1 MGITRATVAT
11 VEALATWMQE
21 NAVPGIF
28 KSVTYSDSVLT
39 ATDAEDNTVLT
50 IHAGTG
56 SVNQGYFRAYRAES
70 NYIGFALSNFPT
82 VTGGGSTIQ
91 IIGCDNGFIIVC
103 TIKVGYNDV
112 NFAAMFAKTNN
123 DKPAIIFPSSPDAT
137 SPQQYTTALNHVAFG
152 DSATESSTTTF
163 TPESSQQT
171 IMCGFG
177 TNADIT
183 DVSYTPKAFYMP
195 MHSAYNQG
203 IGKFLCGGKVYITNG
218 YWCIDTEQTEED
230 AT

>member
-1 MGITRATVAT
+1 MGITRAQVAS
-11 VEALATWMQE
+11 VEALASWMQE
-21 NAVPGIF
+21 NAVPSIF
-28 KSVTYSDSVLT
+28 KAVTYSDSVLT
-39 ATDAEDNTVLT
+39 ATDADDNVVLK
-50 IHAGTG
+50 INGGTG
-56 SVNQGYFRAYRAES
+56 AGNSAYFRAYRAEG
-70 NYIGFALSNFPT
+70 NYIGLNGNRLPT
-82 VTGGGSTIQ
+82 SGNIQ
-91 IIGCDNGFIIVC
+91 IIGCDNGFIIDSSM
-103 TIKVGYNDV
+103 TDGSGYERR
-112 NFAAMFAKTNN
+112 FAALFSATNN
-123 DKPAIIFPSSPDAT
+123 NKTAIVFPAALSAT
-137 SPQQYTTALNHVAFG
+137 TNAQYTTALNHVAFG
-152 DSATESSTTTF
+152 DSATIASTTTF
-163 TPESSQQT
+163 TPESAQQT

>member
-1 MGITRATVAT
+1 MGITRAQVAN
-11 VEALATWMQE
+11 VEALAAWMQA
-21 NAVPGIF
+21 NAVPNIF
-28 KSVTYSDSVLT
+28 KSVTYSDSILT
-39 ATDAEDNTVLT
+39 ATDSEDNTVLT
-50 IHAGTG
+50 INGG
-56 SVNQGYFRAYRAES
+56 NGNLNSGYFRAYRAEN
-70 NYIGFALSNFPT
+70 NYIGLDAVSRFPSST
-82 VTGGGSTIQ
+82 TPTIQ
-91 IIGCDNGFIIVC
+91 IIGCDNGFIIGC
-103 TIKVGYNDV
+103 TIKIGYNDV
-112 NFAAMFAKTNN
+112 NFAALFAKTSN
-123 DKPAIIFPSSPDAT
+123 DKPAIIFPSSPNAT

-152 DSATESSTTTF
+152 DSTTMSTTTTF
-163 TPESSQQT
+163 TPESAHQT

>member
-1 MGITRATVAT
+1 MGIARAQVSSLS
-11 VEALATWMQE
+11 ELATWMQA
-21 NAVPGIF
+21 NAVPSIF

-39 ATDAEDNTVLT
+39 ATDDEDNTVLT

-70 NYIGFALSNFPT
+70 NYLGFALSSFPT
-82 VTGGGSTIQ
+82 VSGGGSSIQ
-91 IIGCDNGFIIVC
+91 IIGCDNGFIIGC
-103 TIKVGYNDV
+103 TIKIGYGDV
-112 NFAAMFAKTNN
+112 NFAAVFTKTNN
-123 DKPAIIFPSSPDAT
+123 DKPAIIFPSSPNDT

-152 DSATESSTTTF
+152 DSATIASTTTF
-163 TPESSQQT
+163 TPESGQQT
-171 IMCGFG
+171 IMCTFG

-195 MHSAYNQG
+195 IHSAYNSG

-218 YWCIDTEQTEED
+218 YWCIDTEED

>member
-11 VEALATWMQE
+11 VEALATWMQT

-39 ATDAEDNTVLT
+39 ATDADDNTVLT

-82 VTGGGSTIQ
+82 ATGGGSTIQ
-91 IIGCDNGFIIVC
+91 IIGCDNGFIIGC

-112 NFAAMFAKTNN
+112 NFASLFAKTNN
-123 DKPAIIFPSSPDAT
+123 DKPAIIFPSSPNAT

-152 DSATESSTTTF
+152 DSATISTTTTF
-163 TPESSQQT
+163 TPETAQQT
-171 IMCGFG
+171 VMTPFA
-177 TNADIT
+177 TNADVGDT
-183 DVSYTPKAFYMP
+183 SYTPNAFYMP
-195 MHSAYNQG
+195 IGQNYAQG
-203 IGKFLCGGKVYITNG
+203 MGKFLLGADTYITNG
-218 YWCIDTEQTEED
+218 YWAINDGGST
-230 AT
+230 

>member
-28 KSVTYSDSVLT
+28 KSVTYTSNVLT
-39 ATDAEDNTVLT
+39 ATDADDNTVLE
-50 IHAGTG
+50 IKGGDG
-56 SVNQGYFRAYRAES
+56 SASSGYFRAYRRES
-70 NYIGFALSNFPT
+70 NSLGFALNLFP
-82 VTGGGSTIQ
+82 VTTQIS
-91 IIGCDNGFIIVC
+91 IIGCDNGFMFQANVRNSS
-103 TIKVGYNDV
+103 GAERL
-112 NFAAMFAKTNN
+112 FAVLVAKTQL
-123 DKPAIIFPSSPDAT
+123 DKVAIIFPSTPPSS

-152 DSATESSTTTF
+152 DSATIASTTTF
-163 TPESSQQT
+163 TPEAAQQT

>member
-39 ATDAEDNTVLT
+39 ATDANDDTVLT
-50 IHAGTG
+50 INGGNGAGSSG
-56 SVNQGYFRAYRAES
+56 FFRAYRGSE
-70 NYIGFALSNFPT
+70 NYLGFALNLLPDTTAIS
-82 VTGGGSTIQ
+82 
-91 IIGCDNGFIIVC
+91 IIGCDNGFIFEANLRNAPS
-103 TIKVGYNDV
+103 GAQRL
-112 NFAAMFAKTNN
+112 FAVLIAKTQL
-123 DKPAIIFPSSPDAT
+123 DKVAIIFPSTPPSS

-163 TPESSQQT
+163 TPESAQQT
-171 IMCGFG
+171 IMCTFG

-195 MHSAYNQG
+195 IHSAYNQG